1 MNTHEA
7 ANTLGC
13 STDILRKYER
23 DFNLK
28 IQRNGENYRVYT
40 EKDIE
45 TFTNILQLK
54 ERGLSLGQ
62 IKEILDRTVEVQEQK
77 IAVLKKSSFDK
88 FQGKD
93 FEIIVQNVINNSLEG
108 TGKQIGSLQGDVSAG
123 FNNITQRMDAMLKQQ
138 DEMLKQQSLMMKRQD
153 EIIEEKDKKVIEL
166 EEENTQLRDENTR
179 LKNLKWYQRR

>member
-1 MNTHEA
+1 MNTHETA
-7 ANTLGC
+7 KALGC

-40 EKDIE
+40 ENDIE
-45 TFTNILQLK
+45 TFTNILKLK

-77 IAVLKKSSFDK
+77 IAVLKNSSFDK

-108 TGKQIGSLQGDVSAG
+108 TGKQIGA
-123 FNNITQRMDAMLKQQ
+123 FQ
-138 DEMLKQQSLMMKRQD
+138 DEVSPRLSGIEHKIDTILKRQD
-153 EIIEEKDKKVIEL
+153 EIIEEKNQKVIEQG
-166 EEENTQLRDENTR
+166 EEIQRLNEEVKR
-179 LKNLKWYQRR
+179 LKGLKWYQRR

>member
-1 MNTHEA
+1 LNTHEA

-40 EKDIE
+40 ENDIE
-45 TFTNILQLK
+45 TFTNILKLK

-62 IKEILDRTVEVQEQK
+62 IKEILDRTVEVQDQK
-77 IAVLKKSSFDK
+77 IAVLKNSSFDK

-108 TGKQIGSLQGDVSAG
+108 TGKQIGALQSDVSAG
-123 FNNITQRMDAMLKQQ
+123 FNDITLRLDTIL
-138 DEMLKQQSLMMKRQD
+138 KRQD
-153 EIIEEKDKKVIEL
+153 EIIEEKNQKVIEQG
-166 EEENTQLRDENTR
+166 EEIQRLNEEVKR
-179 LKNLKWYQRR
+179 LKGLKWYQRR

>member
-7 ANTLGC
+7 ANALGC

-45 TFTNILQLK
+45 NFTNILQLK
-54 ERGLSLGQ
+54 DRGLSLGQ
-62 IKEILDRTVEVQEQK
+62 IKEILDRTVDVQEQK
-77 IAVLKKSSFDK
+77 IAVLKNSSFDK

-93 FEIIVQNVINNSLEG
+93 FEMIVQNVINNSLEG
-108 TGKQIGSLQGDVSAG
+108 TGKQIGAFQDDVSAG
-123 FNNITQRMDAMLKQQ
+123 FNGITLRLDTML
-138 DEMLKQQSLMMKRQD
+138 KRQD
-153 EIIEEKDKKVIEL
+153 EIIEEKNQKVIEQG
-166 EEENTQLRDENTR
+166 EEIQRLNEEVKR
-179 LKNLKWYQRR
+179 LKGLKWYQRR

>member
-7 ANTLGC
+7 ANMLGC

-77 IAVLKKSSFDK
+77 IAVLKNSSFDK

-108 TGKQIGSLQGDVSAG
+108 TRKQIGSFQNEVSPRLSG
-123 FNNITQRMDAMLKQQ
+123 IEQKIDTML
-138 DEMLKQQSLMMKRQD
+138 KRQD
-153 EIIEEKDKKVIEL
+153 EIIDEKNQKVIEQG
-166 EEENTQLRDENTR
+166 EEIQRLNEEVKR
-179 LKNLKWYQRR
+179 LKGLKWYQRR